1 MISSRYAARIISILA
16 ALLLGLGGLPAY
28 AQFSSGIEGTA
39 TDSTGAVVAG
49 ATVTLADTRL
59 GVEKIA
65 TTNQAGYFR
74 FDGIGAS
81 TYDVEVQLNGFKSW
95 EVKGLILQPGEIR
108 ALAPVLQAGS
118 VSVNIEVTAS
128 ESSVDLV
135 TPATGAVISGLT
147 VQQAPLMGQN
157 AYALAALTPGMTGAA
172 VTSTSVDN
180 YTNAFTININ
190 AAGLRQEQ
198 NGYMVDDA
206 YVNEPSRGGG
216 ATISPI
222 PDTIQSMT
230 IKTNDFDA
238 QKGRDAGAI
247 VDIYTLSGSND
258 FHGTFNY
265 YFTDNTLTAR
275 TEFQNSPPTLPPSQR
290 NEFGGTIGGPIVK
303 NKVFF
308 FGAAD
313 GLRSS
318 TVSSGSSIFETPDFL
333 AYAKSAFPNGV
344 GTAAMTM
351 APPIVA
357 PTANIETVA
366 QYEAAT
372 PGFFAPPAGI
382 SPTLNIVG
390 TGNYSITAPRNGY
403 QYSGRV
409 DAYLGKN
416 DRIYG
421 DAQRLHLTS
430 GGGGNRPAMGTP
442 SLDLSTFANT
452 NWTHTFSP
460 RLLNQL
466 GVDEA
471 RIVGANEGRPALAIP
486 YVNVNGG
493 LAGFGGW
500 GPGNFV
506 QTTIGWHDVMTAT
519 ISKHTLKFGGDFYN
533 IREVDAQTGA
543 LDRPTF
549 NFNSL
554 LDLVQD
560 EPLNES
566 GTPVN
571 ILTHLQ
577 APYSRRYREQYMGYF
592 LQDDWKVA
600 PRVTINAGLRYD
612 EMINMFSILSPTQT
626 NFTLGQGSTIAAQVA
641 SGSVGLTPNDHVLGH
656 NLWAFTP
663 RVGFAWDVF
672 GTGKTA
678 LRGGIGMFSDQPPYL
693 HITDI
698 LAGNPPNTFTPSV
711 DVRSGGN
718 PVFKLC
724 SPPQGFNETCP
735 VVDTSNVSVNANG
748 GVVVGGVL
756 QRANIGGYDPQY
768 KMGQIYDWTLSI
780 QQQLMNSLV
789 LEVNYSASDAHHL
802 PVYNQDLNRFSGDL
816 IVNNG
821 SLDRLNQNFAT
832 TIYATSDGNSVGH
845 FGSVMLSRDM
855 SHGLAMRGIYTYG
868 KALDEPTSNSASIDQ
883 GSIVPTT
890 QNGPV
895 FTNFDFKGQ
904 RGRSDYDI
912 RQQFSAI
919 GTWIVP
925 NNYDRMALR
934 DILGGWQ
941 FSGVWI
947 LQTGLP
953 FTVVNN
959 SSFSPTCSGAATPV
973 NGGCPAGST
982 IVGNSGGDY
991 NADGSNVDVPNV
1003 PAFGAHLGGKHKAD
1017 FLHGVFGPPATA
1029 GARFPAPALGTEGDL
1044 GRNTYDNLGYNN
1056 MNFTVDKFFSIPWFF
1071 SEKMKFEVK
1080 GEFINL
1086 FNRVNLTSVSNNMTS
1101 GNFGQA
1107 TGQLSARYFQLHLR
1121 ASF

>member
-1 MISSRYAARIISILA
+1 MTGNKGLTGVLILVA
-16 ALLLGLGGLPAY
+16 FLLGLGSVPAF
-28 AQFSSGIEGTA
+28 AQFSSAIEGTV

-49 ATVTLADTRL
+49 AEVTLTDTRL
-59 GVEKIA
+59 GVTKAA
-65 TTNQAGYFR
+65 TTNQGGYFR
-74 FDGIGAS
+74 ISEIGAS
-81 TYDVEVQLNGFKSW
+81 TYKLEVAMSGFKSW
-95 EVKGLILQPGEIR
+95 QEN
-108 ALAPVLQAGS
+108 ALLLQAGETRTIAPVMQVGAAS
-118 VSVNIEVTAS
+118 VSVEVQAAEET
-128 ESSVDLV
+128 VNLT
-135 TPATGAVISGLT
+135 TPATGAVISQQT
-147 VQQAPLMGQN
+147 VQQVPLMGQN
-157 AYALAALTPGMTGAA
+157 AYSLAALTPGMTGAA
-172 VTSTSVDN
+172 ITSTSVDN

-198 NGYMVDDA
+198 NGYMIDDA

-216 ATISPI
+216 STISPI
-222 PDTIQSMT
+222 PDTIQSMD

-258 FHGTFNY
+258 FHGTLNY
-265 YFTDNTLTAR
+265 YFTNNTLTAR
-275 TEFQNSPPTLPPSQR
+275 TEFQSTLPTARR
-290 NEFGGTIGGPIVK
+290 NEVGGTIGGPILK
-303 NKVFF
+303 NRLFF

-313 GLRSS
+313 VLRSS
-318 TVSSGSSIFETPDFL
+318 SVSSGSAIFETPDFL
-333 AYAKSAFPNGV
+333 TYAKTNFPNGV
-344 GTAAMTM
+344 GTAALTM
-351 APPIVA
+351 APPIVS
-357 PTANIETVA
+357 PTTNVQTVA

-382 SPTLNIVG
+382 DPALDIVG
-390 TGNYSITAPRNGY
+390 TGNYSITTPRNGY

-421 DAQRLHLTS
+421 DGQRLNLTS
-430 GGGGNRPAMGTP
+430 GGYGNRPAMDLPTQ
-442 SLDLSTFANT
+442 DLSTFVNT

-466 GVDEA
+466 GADEA
-471 RIVGANEGRPALAIP
+471 RIVGANEGTPALAIP

-493 LAGFGGW
+493 LAGFGSW

-519 ISKHTLKFGGDFYN
+519 VSRHTLKFGGDFYN

-543 LDRPTF
+543 IDRPTF

-566 GTPVN
+566 ATPVN
-571 ILTHLQ
+571 ILTHQQ
-577 APYSRRYREQYMGYF
+577 APYSRRYREQYLGFY
-592 LQDDWKVA
+592 LQDDWKVT
-600 PRVTINAGLRYD
+600 PRLTINAGLRYD
-612 EMINMFSILSPTQT
+612 EMINMFSIYSPQLT
-626 NFTLGQGSTIAAQVA
+626 NFTLGTGSTVGDQIAA
-641 SGSVGLTPNDHVLGH
+641 GSVALTRNPHVLDH

-663 RVGFAWDVF
+663 RLGFAWDVF

-678 LRGGIGMFSDQPPYL
+678 LRGGFGMFADQPPYL
-693 HITDI
+693 HMTDI
-698 LAGNPPNTFTPSV
+698 TAGNPPNTFTPSI
-711 DVRSGGN
+711 DVRSGGS
-718 PVFKLC
+718 PVFQLC
-724 SPPQGFNETCP
+724 SPPQGFNIVCP
-735 VVDTSNVSVNANG
+735 IVDTSNVSVNANG
-748 GVVVGGVL
+748 GVLIGGVL
-756 QRANIGGYDPQY
+756 QRANIGGYDTKY
-768 KMGQIYDWTLSI
+768 KMGQIYDWTLSV
-780 QQQLMNSLV
+780 QQQLPSHLT
-789 LEVNYSASDAHHL
+789 LDVNYSASDAHHL
-802 PVYNQDLNRFSGDL
+802 PVYNQDLNRFAGDL

-821 SLDRLNQNFAT
+821 SLQRLNPSFASLP
-832 TIYATSDGNSVGH
+832 YATSDGNSIGH
-845 FGSVMLSRDM
+845 YGSVMLSRQY
-855 SHGLAMRGIYTYG
+855 SQGVGLRGIYTWG

-895 FTNFDFKGQ
+895 FTNGNFTAQ

-919 GTWIVP
+919 GTWTVP
-925 NNYDRMALR
+925 NRYDSVVTR

-941 FSGVWI
+941 FAGVLV

-959 SSFSPTCSGAATPV
+959 SSFSPICSGGATPV
-973 NGGCPAGST
+973 GGGCPVGST
-982 IVGNSGGDY
+982 IVGDAGGDY

-1003 PAFGAHLGGKHKAD
+1003 PSFGNHLSGQHKSN
-1017 FLHGVFGPPATA
+1017 FLKGVFPGG
-1029 GARFPAPALGTEGDL
+1029 GAAFPAPALGTEGNL

-1056 MNFTVDKFFSIPWFF
+1056 MNFVAEKFFSFPWLFG
-1071 SEKMKFEVK
+1071 EKMKFEAK
-1080 GEFINL
+1080 GEIINL
-1086 FNRVNLTSVSNNMTS
+1086 FNRVNLTNVSNNMTA

-1107 TGQLSARYFQLHLR
+1107 TGQLSARYIQLHLR

>member
-1 MISSRYAARIISILA
+1 MTDKKRWIGISILA
-16 ALLLGLGGLPAY
+16 MFLLCMADVCVF
-28 AQFSSGIEGTA
+28 AQFSSGVEGTVH
-39 TDSTGAVVAG
+39 DSTGAAISG
-49 ATVTLADTRL
+49 ATVTLTDTRL
-59 GVEKIA
+59 GVAKTS
-65 TTNQAGYFR
+65 TTDQTGYFR
-74 FDGIGAS
+74 VDNIGAS
-81 TYDVEVQLNGFKSW
+81 TYNVEIQASGFKSSR
-95 EVKGLILQPGEIR
+95 VNDLVLPAGAIR
-108 ALAPVLQAGS
+108 TIAPVLEVGAVETKVE
-118 VSVNIEVTAS
+118 VSAS
-128 ESSVDLV
+128 ETTVDLV
-135 TPATGAVISGLT
+135 TPKTGAVISET
-147 VQQAPLMGQN
+147 MVQAAPLMGQN
-157 AYALAALTPGMTGAA
+157 AYALATFTPGMTGAA
-172 VTSTSVDN
+172 VTSNSVDN

-206 YVNEPSRGGG
+206 WVNEPSRGGG
-216 ATISPI
+216 STITPI
-222 PDTIQSMT
+222 PDTIQSMD

-238 QKGRDAGAI
+238 QKGRDAGAV
-247 VDIYTLSGSND
+247 VDIYTRSGSND
-258 FHGTFNY
+258 FHGTVNY
-265 YFTDNTLTAR
+265 YFTNNTLTAR
-275 TEFQNSPPTLPPSQR
+275 TEFQKSLPTFKR
-290 NEFGGTIGGPIVK
+290 NEVGGTFGGPIIK
-303 NKVFF
+303 NKLFF
-308 FGAAD
+308 FVAAD
-313 GLRSS
+313 VLRSS
-318 TVSSGSSIFETPDFL
+318 TVSSGSGIFETPDFL

-344 GTAAMTM
+344 GTAALTM

-357 PTANIETVA
+357 PTANLETVA

-390 TGNYSITAPRNGY
+390 TGNYSITTPRNGY

-421 DAQRLHLTS
+421 DFQRLTLNI
-430 GGGGNRPAMGTP
+430 GGASNRPALGLPTQ
-442 SLDLSTFANT
+442 DLSTFVNT
-452 NWTHTFSP
+452 NWTHTFNSH
-460 RLLNQL
+460 LLNQA
-466 GVDEA
+466 GIDEA
-471 RIVGANEGRPALAIP
+471 RIVGANEPTPALAIP

-506 QTTIGWHDVMTAT
+506 QTTVGWHDVMTAT
-519 ISKHTLKFGGDFYN
+519 ISRHTLKFGADFFN

-543 LDRPTF
+543 RDRPTF

-560 EPLNES
+560 KPLNES
-566 GTPVN
+566 ATPVN
-571 ILTHLQ
+571 ILTHQQ
-577 APYSRRYREQYMGYF
+577 APYSRRYREQYMGF
-592 LQDDWKVA
+592 FVQDDWKVA
-600 PRVTINAGLRYD
+600 PRVTINAGLRFD

-626 NFTLGQGSTIAAQVA
+626 NFTLGQGSTITGQVA
-641 SGSVGLTPNDHVLGH
+641 AGSVGLTPNDHVLNH

-693 HITDI
+693 HMTDI

-718 PVFKLC
+718 PVFQLC
-724 SPPQGFNETCP
+724 SPPQGFNVVCP
-735 VVDTSNVSVNANG
+735 VVDTSNVTVNANG

-756 QRANIGGYDPQY
+756 QRANIGGYDPNY
-768 KMGQIYDWTLSI
+768 KMGQVYDWTLSV
-780 QQQLMNSLV
+780 QQQLPHGLV

-821 SLDRLNQNFAT
+821 SLHRLNPNFGS
-832 TIYATSDGNSVGH
+832 INYATSDGNSIGN
-845 FGSVMLSRDM
+845 FGSVTLSRTFLR
-855 SHGLAMRGIYTYG
+855 GLGIRGIYTYG
-868 KALDEPTSNSASIDQ
+868 KALDEPTSTSSSIDQ

-890 QNGPV
+890 QDGPI
-895 FTNFDFKGQ
+895 FQNFNFRGQ

-919 GTWIVP
+919 GTWVVP
-925 NNYDRMALR
+925 NRYDSALAR
-934 DILGGWQ
+934 NILGGWQ
-941 FSGVWI
+941 FSGVFV
-947 LQTGLP
+947 LHTGLP

-959 SSFSPTCSGAATPV
+959 SSFSPICSGNATPV
-973 NGGCPAGST
+973 GGGCPNGST
-982 IVGNSGGDY
+982 IIGDAGGDY

-1003 PAFGAHLGGKHKAD
+1003 PSFGPHLSGQSKKD
-1017 FLHGVFGPPATA
+1017 FLTGIFGPPSSKP
-1029 GARFPAPALGTEGDL
+1029 GSKFPAPALGAQGSL
-1044 GRNTYDNLGYNN
+1044 GRNTYDNPGYNN
-1056 MNFTVDKFFSIPWFF
+1056 MNFEIAKSFSAPWF
-1071 SEKMKFEVK
+1071 SGEKMNFEVR

-1086 FNRVNLTSVSNNMTS
+1086 FNRVNLINMSNNMTS

-1107 TGQLSARYFQLHLR
+1107 TGQLSARYIQIHLR

>member
-1 MISSRYAARIISILA
+1 VTKVAK
-16 ALLLGLGGLPAY
+16 
-28 AQFSSGIEGTA
+28 
-39 TDSTGAVVAG
+39 TDQT
-49 ATVTLADTRL
+49 
-59 GVEKIA
+59 
-65 TTNQAGYFR
+65 GYFR
-74 FDGIGAS
+74 FDSLGPS
-81 TYDVEVQLNGFKSW
+81 TFDVEVQLNGFKSW
-95 EVKGLILQPGEIR
+95 QMKSLVLQPGETR
-108 ALAPVLQAGS
+108 TLTPVLQVGS
-118 VSVNIEVTAS
+118 VSVNVEVSAS
-128 ESSVDLV
+128 EESVDLV
-135 TPATGAVISGLT
+135 TPTTGAVISQLT
-147 VQQAPLMGQN
+147 VQQQPLMGQN
-157 AYALAALTPGMTGAA
+157 AYALASFTPGMTGAA
-172 VTSTSVDN
+172 VTSTSIDN
-180 YTNAFTININ
+180 YNNAFTININ

-198 NGYMVDDA
+198 NGYLVDDA

-222 PDTIQSMT
+222 PDTIQSMD

-265 YFTDNTLTAR
+265 YFTNSTLTALNH
-275 TEFQNSPPTLPPSQR
+275 FQTSLVPAQR

-303 NKVFF
+303 NKLFF
-308 FGAAD
+308 FAAAD
-313 GLRSS
+313 GLRQSS
-318 TVSSGSSIFETPDFL
+318 TSSGSNIFETPDFL
-333 AYAKSAFPNGV
+333 AYAKSAFPNSV
-344 GTAAMTM
+344 GTAVLTM

-357 PTANIETVA
+357 PTAGLQTVA

-390 TGNYSITAPRNGY
+390 TGNYTITTPRNGY

-421 DAQRLHLTS
+421 DAQRLSLNT
-430 GGGGNRPAMGTP
+430 GAGANRPTMGTP
-442 SLDLSTFANT
+442 GSDLSTFANT

-460 RLLNQL
+460 RLLNQA
-466 GVDEA
+466 GADEA
-471 RIVGANEGRPALAIP
+471 RIVGANNGSPGLAIP

-506 QTTIGWHDVMTAT
+506 QTTVGWHDVMTAT
-519 ISKHTLKFGGDFYN
+519 LARHTLKFGADFYN

-543 LDRPTF
+543 VDRPTF

-560 EPLNES
+560 KPLNES
-566 GTPVN
+566 ATPVN

-577 APYSRRYREQYMGYF
+577 APYSRRYREQYMGF
-592 LQDDWKVA
+592 FVQDDWKVS
-600 PRVTINAGLRYD
+600 PRLTINAGLRYD

-626 NFTLGQGSTIAAQVA
+626 NFTLGQGSALAAQVTT
-641 SGSVGLTPNDHVLGH
+641 GKVGLTPNDHVLDH

-663 RVGFAWDVF
+663 RVGFSWDIF
-672 GTGKTA
+672 RTGKTA

-693 HITDI
+693 HMTDI
-698 LAGNPPNTFTPSV
+698 LAGNPPNTFTPSL

-718 PVFKLC
+718 PVFQLC

-735 VVDTSNVSVNANG
+735 VVNTSNISVNSSG
-748 GVVVGGVL
+748 GVLVSGVL
-756 QRANIGGYDPQY
+756 QRANIGGYDPHY
-768 KMGQIYDWTLSI
+768 KMGQVYDWTLSV
-780 QQQLMNSLV
+780 QQQLMNNLV
-789 LEVNYSASDAHHL
+789 LELNYSATDAHHL
-802 PVYNQDLNRFSGDL
+802 PVYNQELNRFAGDL

-821 SLDRLNQNFAT
+821 SLQRLNPNFSNVK
-832 TIYATSDGNSVGH
+832 YATSDGNSVGQV
-845 FGSVMLSRDM
+845 GSVMLSRSM
-855 SHGLAMRGIYTYG
+855 SHGVDLRGIYTYG
-868 KALDEPTSNSASIDQ
+868 KALDEPTSTSSSIDS

-890 QNGPV
+890 QDGPIFQNG
-895 FTNFDFKGQ
+895 NFKAQ

-912 RQQFSAI
+912 RQQLSAI
-919 GTWIVP
+919 GTWMVP
-925 NNYDRMALR
+925 NSYGSAALR
-934 DILGGWQ
+934 GILGGWQ
-941 FSGVWI
+941 FSGVLV

-959 SSFSPTCSGAATPV
+959 SGFSPICSGSATPV

-982 IVGNSGGDY
+982 IIGDSGGDY
-991 NADGSNVDVPNV
+991 NADGSAVDVPNV
-1003 PAFGAHLGGKHKAD
+1003 PSFGSHLGGLHKAN
-1017 FLHGVFGPPATA
+1017 FLKGVFPGG
-1029 GARFPAPALGTEGDL
+1029 GAAFPAPALGTEGHL

-1071 SEKMKFEVK
+1071 SEKMKIEAK
-1080 GEFINL
+1080 GEIINL
-1086 FNRVNLTSVSNNMTS
+1086 FNRSNLTGVSNNMTS

>member
-1 MISSRYAARIISILA
+1 VQVQSS
-16 ALLLGLGGLPAY
+16 
-28 AQFSSGIEGTA
+28 
-39 TDSTGAVVAG
+39 
-49 ATVTLADTRL
+49 
-59 GVEKIA
+59 
-65 TTNQAGYFR
+65 
-74 FDGIGAS
+74 
-81 TYDVEVQLNGFKSW
+81 GFKSW
-95 EVKGLILQPGEIR
+95 QLKGLVLQPGEIR
-108 ALAPVLQAGS
+108 TLAPVLQVGS
-118 VSVNIEVTAS
+118 VSANVEVSAS
-128 ESSVDLV
+128 VSTVDLE
-135 TPATGAVISGLT
+135 TPTTGSVISELT

-157 AYALAALTPGMTGAA
+157 AYALAALTPGITGAA
-172 VTSTSVDN
+172 VTSTSIDN

-247 VDIYTLSGSND
+247 VDIYTLSGSSD

-265 YFTDNTLTAR
+265 YFTNNTLTAR
-275 TEFQNSPPTLPPSQR
+275 TEFQSSLPTAQR
-290 NEFGGTIGGPIVK
+290 DEFGGTIGGPIVK
-303 NKVFF
+303 NKLFF
-308 FGAAD
+308 FAAAD

-351 APPIVA
+351 APPIVS

-366 QYEAAT
+366 QYEVAT

-382 SPTLNIVG
+382 SPTLDIVG
-390 TGNYSITAPRNGY
+390 TGNYSITNSRNGY

-421 DAQRLHLTS
+421 DAQRLDLNT
-430 GGGGNRPAMGTP
+430 GGGSNRPAMGTP

-466 GVDEA
+466 GADEA
-471 RIVGANEGRPALAIP
+471 RIVGANEGTPALAIP

-519 ISKHTLKFGGDFYN
+519 ISRHTLKFGGDFYN

-543 LDRPTF
+543 NDRPTF

-566 GTPVN
+566 ATPVN
-571 ILTHLQ
+571 ILTHQQ
-577 APYSRRYREQYMGYF
+577 APYSRRYREQYMGFF
-592 LQDDWKVA
+592 LQDDWKVK

-612 EMINMFSILSPTQT
+612 EMINMFSILSPTLA
-626 NFTLGQGSTIAAQVA
+626 NFTLGTGSTTDARIAA
-641 SGSVGLTPNDHVLGH
+641 GSVGLTPNDHVLNH

-663 RVGFAWDVF
+663 RLGFSWDIF

-693 HITDI
+693 HMTDI
-698 LAGNPPNTFTPSV
+698 TANNPPNAFKPSL

-718 PVFKLC
+718 PVFQLC

-735 VVDTSNVSVNANG
+735 VVDTSNVSVNSSG

-756 QRANIGGYDPQY
+756 QRAQIGGYDPNY
-768 KMGQIYDWTLSI
+768 KMGQVYDWTLSI
-780 QQQLMNSLV
+780 QQQLMNNLV
-789 LEVNYSASDAHHL
+789 LEVNYSATDAHHL
-802 PVYNQDLNRFSGDL
+802 PVYNQDINRFSGDL

-821 SLDRLNQNFAT
+821 SLQRLNPNFGQSN
-832 TIYATSDGNSVGH
+832 YATSDGNSVGN
-845 FGSVMLSRDM
+845 FGSVMLSHDM

-868 KALDEPTSNSASIDQ
+868 KALDEPTSTSSSIDA

-890 QNGPV
+890 QDGPI
-895 FTNFDFKGQ
+895 FTNLANKAQ

-912 RQQFSAI
+912 RQQLSAI
-919 GTWIVP
+919 GTWMVP
-925 NNYDRMALR
+925 NHYHSAALR
-934 DILGGWQ
+934 GLLGGWQ
-941 FSGVWI
+941 FSGVLV

-959 SSFSPTCSGAATPV
+959 SSFSPVCSGTPPATPV

-991 NADGSNVDVPNV
+991 NADGSDVDVPNV
-1003 PAFGAHLGGKHKAD
+1003 PVFGAHLSGKHKKD
-1017 FLHGVFGPPATA
+1017 FLNGVFGPPATA
-1029 GARFPAPALGTEGDL
+1029 GSLFPAPALGTEGNL

-1056 MNFTVDKFFSIPWFF
+1056 MNFTVDKFFSTPWFF

-1080 GEFINL
+1080 GEIINL
-1086 FNRVNLTSVSNNMTS
+1086 FNRVNLTGVSNNMTA